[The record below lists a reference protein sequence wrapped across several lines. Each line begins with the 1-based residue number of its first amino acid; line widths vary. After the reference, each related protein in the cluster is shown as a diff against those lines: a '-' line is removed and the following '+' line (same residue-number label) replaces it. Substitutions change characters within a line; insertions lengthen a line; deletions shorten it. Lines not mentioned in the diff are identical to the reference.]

1 MRALVFTITLLA
13 LSSLAAA
20 GEVVQQQSDDDIRE
34 KIGGTWLI
42 DVEQTN
48 VSSAKGTETYFA
60 DGRYAVVVSICFG
73 GTTNV
78 DNVQGTWG
86 VTNGLLT
93 LTIPRSSNDVFGK
106 VLSGDWR
113 LLYYRVIRVD
123 DRELTIKGDAKE
135 IWQEYTSTKKRSK

>member
-1 MRALVFTITLLA
+1 
-13 LSSLAAA
+13 
-20 GEVVQQQSDDDIRE
+20 
-34 KIGGTWLI
+34 
-42 DVEQTN
+42 
-48 VSSAKGTETYFA
+48 
-60 DGRYAVVVSICFG
+60 VVVSICFG